1 MRDFVPFILGL
12 IIMLTSGHAADP
24 ILFVSAFDA
33 KDRGAI
39 QSCRFDPTTGQLD
52 LLHRMTD
59 VENPFFLVVS
69 ADSRF
74 LYSIDSVQFGEPD
87 DEFVAAFQI
96 LGQTGQL
103 KKLNRQSARGTASCY
118 LDIDPTGR
126 SVLVANYS
134 SGSVAALPVHED
146 GSLGEARSFIP
157 HAGTSVNPGHQQ
169 PRAHS
174 IVVSPDARFA
184 LAADLGLDKIL
195 GYRFDAA
202 ASALVANTAQ
212 PLVSLPPGS
221 GPRHLTFHPN
231 GKHVYVINETQ
242 NTVAVFDYSLSS
254 GTLHHQ
260 QTLST
265 LPDSFSGVSH
275 TADLKITP
283 DGQFLYGTNRGH
295 DSIAMYRIAADGQ
308 LDLVGI
314 ESSLGPGPQ
323 NLLISSDGRWLL
335 CANMPGST
343 VVVFAIDSK
352 TGHLTATADPYAVPM
367 PACLRWLH

>member
-12 IIMLTSGHAADP
+12 IIMSTSGHAADP
-24 ILFVSAFDA
+24 ILFVSAFNA
-33 KDRGAI
+33 EDRGAI
-39 QSCRFDPTTGQLD
+39 HSCRFDTATGQLV

-69 ADSRF
+69 ADARF
-74 LYSIDSVQFGEPD
+74 LYSIDSVRFGDPD

-134 SGSVAALPVHED
+134 SGSVAALPVHKD

-202 ASALVANTAQ
+202 ASALVASAAQ

-295 DSIAMYRIAADGQ
+295 DSIAVYRIATDGR

-314 ESSLGPGPQ
+314 EPSLGQGPQ

-335 CANMPGST
+335 CANMPAST
-343 VVVFAIDSK
+343 VVVFAIDSE

-367 PACLRWLH
+367 PACLRWRH